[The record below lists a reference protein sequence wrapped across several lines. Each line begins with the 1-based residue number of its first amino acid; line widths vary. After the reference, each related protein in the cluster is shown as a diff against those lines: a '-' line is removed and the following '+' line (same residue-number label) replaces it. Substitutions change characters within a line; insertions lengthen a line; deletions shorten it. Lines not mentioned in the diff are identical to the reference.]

1 MYKLIF
7 FISLSFICNFE
18 IFGQVS
24 GKVFRDYNGSGIH
37 DNTLTYEEPLVSGI
51 VVTAYDASG
60 NIAGT
65 AVTNING
72 TYNIPLITGQFRIE
86 FTGLSLGDFT
96 STRAN
101 NYGSSVQFI
110 IAPVSN
116 IDFALNNPQDYWNSQ
131 FPNDVSFLIPKH
143 SAGAHDGLA
152 KDTFAISQFFKNTQ
166 GVPITNNLTINIPII
181 EVAKLSE
188 VGALW
193 GQAFQKSQ
201 QRNVFTSFAKRHA
214 GAGPQGLSGIYIVE
228 ENSTGEPG
236 VVSSFKLDG
245 VLPANGGSIINLGSI
260 NRNNIDDGNDYFIG
274 NLNNTVGRDLDAF
287 SKIGKISYGDIDYD
301 PVNKL
306 FWIFNLNQRTL
317 ISIDASAASTTL
329 NNASPAI
336 LNPLTKS
343 YSILNMAGMPSTSG
357 GELRPWGLGFYN
369 GIGYIGIVNDASTSQ
384 NTSDLMGYIL
394 SFNPSNPNAGFTTVL
409 TLNLNNYHDWK
420 PWANSWSDTNDDIV
434 YSQPVISDISF
445 TDKGNMIINIMD
457 RWGHQT
463 GLNMPK
469 AISGDNSLFF
479 PLAKGDIL
487 MACFNPIT
495 NGWNIEG
502 TSSSCVQNFVDGYP
516 LLEGYGATG
525 KEYFNDLA
533 GDGTNENNQ
542 GASLILPG
550 THDLLTVVLDPFPEG
565 VSLGTQFFATGGYYW
580 YDHTIGDKY
589 QWARIYPYEEE
600 IGFGKANGL
609 GDIEFYG
616 MPPQPIEIG
625 NRVWLDTDKDGV
637 QDADETPIAG
647 VIIELYADFNLDGIP
662 DGSVLAKDTTDSKG
676 TWYFNEVNVMDGDPL
691 SLGNNPGLKIQSGY
705 IVKIANT
712 QFNIVGSGVLANL
725 NLTATNIG
733 GLGQADVRDND
744 ATNQI
749 GSAQINFAV
758 GDYGESN
765 HTYDFGFIQTCNI
778 TSAALSNVQCNNN
791 ATPSIKTDDYISF
804 SLNPTGVL
812 LGSTYTISSNNGG
825 IVTPSSGSYGIS
837 TNFRLQNG
845 SADNLTTYT
854 ITITD
859 ISGAPCQITVNIGPI
874 SSCSYCPTPNCFGV
888 DVKKG

>member
-7 FISLSFICNFE
+7 FISLSIICNYE
-18 IFGQVS
+18 IVGQVS
-24 GKVFRDYNGSGIH
+24 GKVFRDFNGSGIY

-65 AVTNING
+65 AITNING
-72 TYNIPLITGQFRIE
+72 TYSIPLITGQFRIE
-86 FTGLSLGDFT
+86 FTSLSPGDFT

-101 NYGSSVQFI
+101 EYGSSVQFVV
-110 IAPVSN
+110 APVSN
-116 IDFALNNPQDYWNSQ
+116 IDFALNSPQDYWNSQ

-143 SAGAHDGLA
+143 SAGAHDGLSL
-152 KDTFAISQFFKNTQ
+152 DTFAISQYYKTTQ
-166 GVPITNNLTINIPII
+166 GVPTTSNAIINVPII
-181 EVAKLSE
+181 EVANLSE

-193 GQAFQKSQ
+193 GQAFQKSK
-201 QRNVFTSFAKRHA
+201 QRNVFTALAKRHA
-214 GAGPQGLSGIYIVE
+214 DAGPQGLSGIYIVE
-228 ENSTGEPG
+228 ENATGAPD
-236 VVSSFKLDG
+236 VVSSFSLDG
-245 VLPANGGSIINLGSI
+245 VSPSNGGSVIDLGTI
-260 NRNNIDDGNDYFIG
+260 NRNNINDGNDYFIG
-274 NLNNTVGRDLDAF
+274 NANNVVCRDLDAF
-287 SKIGKISYGDIDYD
+287 NKIGKISYGDIDYD

-306 FWIFNLNQRTL
+306 FWTVNLNQRTL
-317 ISIDASAASTTL
+317 ISIDASVASSTL
-329 NNASPAI
+329 NNATSAI
-336 LNPLTKS
+336 LNPITKS
-343 YSILNMAGMPSTSG
+343 YNIVSLPGLPSSLG
-357 GELRPWGLGFYN
+357 GQLRPWGLGFN
-369 GIGYIGIVNDASTSQ
+369 KGFGYLGLVNDASTSK
-384 NTSDLMGYIL
+384 NKLDLKGYIL
-394 SFNPSNPNAGFTTVL
+394 RFDPLNPNAGFTTVM
-409 TLNLNNYHDWK
+409 TLNLGNYHEWN
-420 PWANSWSDTNDDIV
+420 PWLDSWSESNN
-434 YSQPVISDISF
+434 SLHHPQPIISDISF
-445 TDKGNMIINIMD
+445 TDNANMIINIMD

-469 AISGDNSLFF
+469 AISGDNSLFY
-479 PLAKGDIL
+479 PVSKGDIL
-487 MACFNPIT
+487 MACFNPTT
-495 NGWNIEG
+495 NSWNIEG
-502 TSSSCVQNFVDGYP
+502 TSPSCPQNHSDLFA
-516 LLEGYGATG
+516 LLEGYGTTG
-525 KEYFNDLA
+525 KEYFSDLS

-542 GASLILPG
+542 GASLLLPG
-550 THDLLTVVLDPFPEG
+550 THDLITIVIDPFP
-565 VSLGTQFFATGGYYW
+565 LGNTPSPVFYATGGYYI
-580 YDHTIGDKY
+580 YDHTTGQKY
-589 QWARIYPYEEE
+589 QWTRIYPNEEE
-600 IGFGKANGL
+600 VGFGKANGL

-625 NRVWLDTDKDGV
+625 NRVWLDTDKDGI

-662 DGSVLAKDTTDSKG
+662 DGNVLAKDTTDSKG
-676 TWYFNEVNVMDGDPL
+676 TWYFSEVNVMDGDPL

-725 NLTATNIG
+725 NLTTTNIG

-744 ATNQI
+744 ASNQI
-749 GSAQINFAV
+749 GSAQINLAV

-778 TSAALSNVQCNNN
+778 TSAGLSNVQCNNS

-804 SLNPTGVL
+804 SLNPTGAL
-812 LGSTYTISSNNGG
+812 LGSTYTVSSNNGG
-825 IVTPSSGSYGIS
+825 IVTPSTGSYGIA

-859 ISGAPCQITVNIGPI
+859 ISGIPCQITVNIGPI
-874 SSCSYCPTPNCFGV
+874 SSCSYCPNPNCFGV